1 MRWEALFADLEAQLE
16 AARAAEAA
24 ADVAELTRAERAT
37 VELASRLRAAHGR
50 VLTLRSGPA
59 RVAGTVLDVAEQWV
73 LLGEGPARWLVPLA
87 GVAAVH
93 GLPAHAAPAAG
104 AVERRLSLG
113 HALRAIARD
122 RATVRVVLDDE
133 ELAGRVDRVGAD
145 HLDLTVPAPHPGA
158 VWAVPFRAVRAVR
171 TG

>member
-16 AARAAEAA
+16 AARASEAA

-37 VELASRLRAAHGR
+37 VELASRLRAAHGH
-50 VLTLRSGPA
+50 VLTVRSGA
-59 RVAGTVLDVAEQWV
+59 TRVAGTVLDVAEQWV
-73 LLGEGPARWLVPLA
+73 LLGDGLVRWLVPVA
-87 GVAAVH
+87 GVTAVH
-93 GLPAHAAPAAG
+93 GLPVHAAPAPR

-133 ELAGRVDRVGAD
+133 ELTGRVDRVGAD

>member
-1 MRWEALFADLEAQLE
+1 MRWEALFADLEAQLG
-16 AARAAEAA
+16 AARATEAA

-37 VELASRLRAAHGR
+37 VELGSRLRAAHGH
-50 VLTLRSGPA
+50 VLTLRSGAA
-59 RVAGTVLDVAEQWV
+59 RVTGTVLDVAEQWV
-73 LLGEGPARWLVPLA
+73 LLADGPARWLVPTA
-87 GVAAVH
+87 GVTAVR
-93 GLPAHAAPAAG
+93 GLPLHAAPAPG

-113 HALRAIARD
+113 HALRAVARD

-133 ELAGRVDRVGAD
+133 ELSGRVDRVGAD
-145 HLDLTVPAPHPGA
+145 HLDLTVPDPRPGA